1 MAAPTA
7 MSTGTRRM
15 ITIMPTDPVLILSQ
29 WFSPA
34 YPLGSFAFSHGLETA
49 IQDRRLTSAAQLQG
63 WLADVLEHGSGR
75 ADAVLLHAAHGCTTA
90 EDVIEVDAQARA
102 YAASAERLMESD
114 QQGAAFAR
122 TTRGIW
128 GLDLPDLMHPVAV
141 GYAAGRLA
149 LPAELTATLY
159 LQAFLANLVSCAVR
173 LVPLGQ
179 TEGQAVLQRLTRLC
193 PDTSMQAARDGLDG
207 LMGAA
212 FASDIAA
219 MRHETLSHRIFR
231 T

>member
-1 MAAPTA
+1 
-7 MSTGTRRM
+7 MSTATRPTTMTIR
-15 ITIMPTDPVLILSQ
+15 TIMPTDPILILSQ

-34 YPLGSFAFSHGLETA
+34 YPLGSFAYSHGLETA
-49 IQDRRLTSAAQLQG
+49 IQDRRITTATHLEEWLT
-63 WLADVLEHGSGR
+63 DVLEHGSGC
-75 ADAVLLHAAHGCTTA
+75 ADAVLLHAAHGCGGVD
-90 EDVIEVDAQARA
+90 DVLEVDAQARA
-102 YAASAERLMESD
+102 YAASAERLIESD

-122 TTRGIW
+122 TTRAIW

-159 LQAFLANLVSCAVR
+159 LQSFAANLVSCAVR

-179 TEGQAVLQRLTRLC
+179 TEGQAVLHRLTRLC
-193 PDTSMQAARDGLDG
+193 PAISAQAALDGLDG

-219 MRHETLSHRIFR
+219 MRHETLTHRIFR